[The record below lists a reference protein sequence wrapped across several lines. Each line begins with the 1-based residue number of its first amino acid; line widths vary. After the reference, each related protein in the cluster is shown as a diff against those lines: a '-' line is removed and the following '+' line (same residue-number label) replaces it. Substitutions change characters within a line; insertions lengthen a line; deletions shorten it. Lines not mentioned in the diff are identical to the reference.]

1 MLEGSITYYFL
12 RSNWKALIQHGHDER
27 CSKDTLTH
35 KDLKTESR
43 TKPATSDVT
52 SELPSFP
59 VSS

>member
-1 MLEGSITYYFL
+1 MDSMNG
-12 RSNWKALIQHGHDER
+12 

-43 TKPATSDVT
+43 TKAATSDVT

-59 VSS
+59 QFPHEGNLDTEIHLPWT